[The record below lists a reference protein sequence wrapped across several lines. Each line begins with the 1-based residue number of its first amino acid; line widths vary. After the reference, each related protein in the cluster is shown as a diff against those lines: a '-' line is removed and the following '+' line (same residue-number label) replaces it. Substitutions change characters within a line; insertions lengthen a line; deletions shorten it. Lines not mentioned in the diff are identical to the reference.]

1 MEAFELAEKIVKE
14 AGFTCV
20 ALLDI
25 GTLELLDEVR
35 DMCAANTCGKYGANW
50 ACPPGCGELEELRKQ
65 IARYQWG
72 ILVQTVGDVEDSM
85 DFEWIIEVEK
95 SHKKSFYEATE
106 KLKEQFPD
114 MLALGAGCCTLC
126 KECTYPSQPCR
137 FPQKRV
143 SSMESYGILVN
154 DLCKKNGMSY
164 YYGSEKMAYTSC
176 YLFV

>member
-14 AGFTCV
+14 AGFTYV
-20 ALLDI
+20 ARLDT

-50 ACPPGCGELEELRKQ
+50 ACPPGCGELTELRKQ

-85 DFEWIIEVEK
+85 DFEGIIEVEK

>member
-50 ACPPGCGELEELRKQ
+50 ACPPGCGELGELRKQ

-85 DFEWIIEVEK
+85 DFEGIIEVEK